1 MMSLIEATGR
11 RRGGGE
17 RAGTLAAASLGF
29 SVVQLDVFVV
39 NVAIR
44 QIGSALASGTSGLQW
59 VVGVYT
65 LMFAA
70 LILTAGALGDRFGAR
85 RMFAAGFM
93 VFMVASL
100 ACGLAPRMG
109 ALIAARAVQGAG
121 AALLGACSLALI
133 NHAFSDET
141 DRARAVEWWAAGA
154 SIALS
159 AGPIIGGL
167 LIAGLGWRPIF
178 FINLPIGAAGLW
190 LTWRYAP
197 ETTLTSRGFDIGG
210 QVTAVIALGALAWA
224 LIEGGAAGFSGLP
237 VAAGFALAAASL
249 AAFLVIEARR
259 REPML
264 PLGLFRRSAF
274 AAPAFFGLL
283 VNIAFYGLIFV
294 FSLLLQEQDHYSAL
308 RAGLAFLPMTA
319 AVLVANLTT
328 GRLAGLIGTRPVI
341 LTGLAAMAA
350 GCAGLLFAGPGT
362 PFAQIVGQ
370 QVLLGG
376 GIGLLVPP
384 MTSTLMGSVNRSRS
398 GVASGA
404 LNAMR
409 QAGSVLGVAVFG
421 SLIAAKGNFTTGF
434 HVDLVIALTVIGAG
448 AAFTPAITLAR
459 RSQP

>member
-1 MMSLIEATGR
+1 M
-11 RRGGGE
+11 
-17 RAGTLAAASLGF
+17 
-29 SVVQLDVFVV
+29 
-39 NVAIR
+39 
-44 QIGSALASGTSGLQW
+44 
-59 VVGVYT
+59 
-65 LMFAA
+65 
-70 LILTAGALGDRFGAR
+70 
-85 RMFAAGFM
+85 
-93 VFMVASL
+93 
-100 ACGLAPRMG
+100 
-109 ALIAARAVQGAG
+109 
-121 AALLGACSLALI
+121 
-133 NHAFSDET
+133 
-141 DRARAVEWWAAGA
+141 
-154 SIALS
+154 
-159 AGPIIGGL
+159 
-167 LIAGLGWRPIF
+167 
-178 FINLPIGAAGLW
+178 
-190 LTWRYAP
+190 
-197 ETTLTSRGFDIGG
+197 
-210 QVTAVIALGALAWA
+210 
-224 LIEGGAAGFSGLP
+224 
-237 VAAGFALAAASL
+237 
-249 AAFLVIEARR
+249 
-259 REPML
+259 
-264 PLGLFRRSAF
+264 
-274 AAPAFFGLL
+274 
-283 VNIAFYGLIFV
+283 

-384 MTSTLMGSVNRSRS
+384 MTSTLMGSVDRSRS

-434 HVDLVIALTVIGAG
+434 HVGLVIALTVIGAG